1 MKIDP
6 WEVCDEGYIN
16 QETGEVI
23 SAEFFHSVD
32 EKERV

>member
-6 WEVCDEGYIN
+6 WECVDGHYIN
-16 QETGEVI
+16 HDTGEVI
-23 SAEFFHSVD
+23 TAEEFYSVD